1 MENELYDE
9 EQVPCGCITGV
20 HLNVSTRE
28 DIEKMSTL
36 LIEAAAQVND
46 PKLGLPNPT
55 SQCSTCGAQDTK
67 SCDGHFGSIKFPCT
81 ILHPY
86 YLPEVAQILNKV
98 CPACKAIRQGVRV
111 KGSERKGC
119 RYCFGGSS
127 DYPRMKFKVSSRE
140 LFRRSTI
147 IVEAIGELPA
157 DYWDFIPKDPQHDEA
172 CKKPNKRVLS
182 HAQVHFMLKDVDPDF
197 ITKFVPTTSSLS
209 LDCFLV
215 TPNCHRVTEVMYA
228 FNNGQ
233 SLMFDDRTRA
243 YRKLVD
249 FRGTANELGSRV
261 LDCLKISKINK
272 DNSTRDSFS
281 ADQQKIKDS
290 PSRTSGLRWIKDVV
304 LGKRSDHCFRTVVVG
319 DPNIKLSEIG
329 IPRRIAEKMQISE
342 NLNHYNF
349 EKLVAFCELRL
360 GFNGKGELNI
370 RRKDSLVRI
379 RKPEELEMG
388 DTIYRALSDGDIVL
402 INRPPSIHQH
412 SLISLTAKIL
422 PVNSVV
428 SINPLCCSP
437 FRGDF
442 DGDCLHGYVPQT
454 VDSRVEL
461 VELVALDKQ
470 LVNGQSGTN
479 LLSLS
484 QDSLTACYLI
494 MEDGNLMNKFQ
505 VQQLKMFCPRE
516 PPPPAVIKDPSGNS
530 LSWTAKQIISMFL
543 PADFNYTFPTNGVQI
558 SNGELIASSEG
569 SAWLRDTSGNL
580 FQSLVEHCEGQVL
593 DILHAAQGVLC
604 EWLSMRGLSVSL
616 SDLYLASDTCSRKNL
631 MDEIFYGFQEAEEA
645 CIIRQLML
653 DSCQEFLMGYAE
665 ENQCPLTFGSEHFC
679 NQKQK
684 SAALS
689 QVTVDAFKEGFRD
702 VQNLAYKYAGEDNS
716 LLAMFKAGSKGNMLK
731 LVQHGMCLGL
741 QHSLVPLSFKFPNQL
756 SCDAWNDQKSCGI
769 IQEVGRTFESVES
782 YIPSAVV
789 KSSFLTGLNPLECF
803 VHSVTSRDG
812 SFSNNAELP
821 GTLNRKL
828 MYFMRDLHIA
838 YDGTVRNAYGN
849 QLVQFSYDI
858 DRGISTAD
866 TTTNNSCGKSI
877 INCGGGQPVGALSA
891 CAISEAAYSAL
902 DQPVSLLETSPLLN
916 LKNILECGSK
926 KNSAKQTVSLFLSE
940 KLRRPRHGFE
950 YGALEIKNHLEGLA
964 FSDIVSTVMIMF
976 SSQTGSKMRFSPWVS
991 HFHISKE
998 IVRRRRLNVRS
1009 IIEALYGR
1017 CNSAGAEL
1025 KIILWN
1031 LKITRNKDCDC
1042 CSTAKDTVCISVT
1055 IAERSTDS
1063 SEELDKTRVLVIPFL
1078 LGTVVQGF
1086 LEIKKVDILWND
1098 RHGSSGE
1105 LYLRV
1110 SMSGKTRRGTTLWN
1124 MLVDDCLPIMDMIDW
1139 SRSHP
1144 DNVHDFCTAYGIDVG
1159 WKYFLN
1165 KLESAAAD
1173 IGKTILPQHLLLV
1186 ANCLS
1191 ATGEFVSLNAK
1202 GIAQQLEH
1210 ASVTSPFMQ
1219 ACFST
1224 PGPCLVKAAKAGVV
1238 DNLQG
1243 SLDALTWGNT
1253 PSLGSGGH
1261 FEIIYSGEGTKFSNP
1276 LDVNN
1281 LLSSQISSDPQNVFE
1296 MSDAPNHSSDK
1307 YLAQHLY
1314 KYGFLLKLES
1324 ITKSAIRESFTI
1336 QDIDRLSQTLK
1347 NILHKYDID
1356 ESINEMDKRA
1366 LMVGLLFHPH
1376 RDRKIGMGIQEVKVG
1391 QHPIHENA
1399 RCFMLVRTDGTIE
1412 DVSYHKCICGA
1423 FDIIAPQRA
1432 KGYRLKFLSR
1442 GGPR

>member
-1 MENELYDE
+1 MDNELNHG
-9 EQVPCGCITGV
+9 EQLPRACITGV

-28 DIEKMSTL
+28 DTEKISTL
-36 LIEAAAQVND
+36 LIETAAQVND

-67 SCDGHFGSIKFPCT
+67 LCDGHFGSIKFPCS

-86 YLPEVAQILNKV
+86 YLSEVSLILNKI
-98 CPACKAIRQGVRV
+98 CPACKAIKQGVRV

-127 DYPRMKFKVSSRE
+127 DYPRMRFKVSSRE

-147 IVEAIGELPA
+147 IVEAAGELPP
-157 DYWDFIPKDPQHDEA
+157 DYWDFIPKDPQHDETNTNPHR
-172 CKKPNKRVLS
+172 KVLS
-182 HAQVHFMLKDVDPDF
+182 HAQVHFLLSDVDSNF

-215 TPNCHRVTEVMYA
+215 TPNCHRVTEVMYS

-272 DNSTRDSFS
+272 EKTGRDSIS
-281 ADQQKIKDS
+281 VEQQKIKDS

-304 LGKRSDHCFRTVVVG
+304 LGKRSDHCFRMVVVG

-329 IPRRIAEKMQISE
+329 IPRHIAEKMQISE
-342 NLNHYNF
+342 NLNQYNF
-349 EKLVAFCELRL
+349 EKLFVFCQLRL
-360 GFNGKGELNI
+360 GPDGRGDI
-370 RRKDSLVRI
+370 HVRRNDSLVRI

-388 DTIYRALSDGDIVL
+388 DIIYRALSDGDVVL

-412 SLISLTAKIL
+412 SLIALTTKVL

-437 FRGDF
+437 FQGDF
-442 DGDCLHGYVPQT
+442 DGDCLHGYIPQSVET
-454 VDSRVEL
+454 RVEL
-461 VELVALDKQ
+461 TELVALDKQ

-479 LLSLS
+479 LMSLS
-484 QDSLTACYLI
+484 QDSLTAFYLI
-494 MEDGNLMNKFQ
+494 TEDGTLMNKFQ
-505 VQQLKMFCPRE
+505 MQQLNMLCPHE
-516 PPPPAVIKDPSGNS
+516 LPLPAVIKHPSGNS
-530 LSWTAKQIISMFL
+530 VSWTAKQIVSMFL
-543 PADFNYTFPTNGVQI
+543 PADFDYAFPSNGVYI

-569 SAWLRDTSGNL
+569 SSWLRDTSGNL
-580 FQSLVEHCEGQVL
+580 FQSLTEHCHGQVL
-593 DILHAAQGVLC
+593 DIFFSAQGVLC

-616 SDLYLASDTCSRKNL
+616 SELYLASDTCSRKNL
-631 MDEIFYGFQEAEEA
+631 MEEIFYGLQEAEEA
-645 CIIRQLML
+645 CTIRQLML
-653 DSCQEFLMGYAE
+653 DSFQDFLMGYD
-665 ENQCPLTFGSEHFC
+665 ENKSQSPLTFGSEHFC
-679 NQKQK
+679 YQKQK
-684 SAALS
+684 IAALS
-689 QVTVDAFKEGFRD
+689 QVTVDAIKEGFRD
-702 VQNLAYKYAGEDNS
+702 VQNLTYKYAGVDNS

-731 LVQHGMCLGL
+731 LVQHCMCLGL

-756 SCDAWNDQKSCGI
+756 SCDAWNDQKARGI
-769 IQEVGRTFESVES
+769 VQEVGRNFESIES

-789 KSSFLTGLNPLECF
+789 KSSFLTGLNPVECF

-828 MYFMRDLHIA
+828 MYFMRDLHTA

-849 QLVQFSYDI
+849 QLIQFSYDI
-858 DRGISTAD
+858 DEGITTAD
-866 TTTNNSCGKSI
+866 STTNSSYAKSV
-877 INCGGGQPVGALSA
+877 INCGGSQPVGALSA

-902 DQPVSLLETSPLLN
+902 DQPVSLLEASPLLN

-926 KNSAKQTVSLFLSE
+926 RSSAKQTMSLFLSD
-940 KLRRPRHGFE
+940 KLDRHRHGFE
-950 YGALEIKNHLEGLA
+950 YGALEVKNHLEGIN

-976 SSQTGSKMRFSPWVS
+976 SSQSGSKMRFSPWVS

-998 IVRRRRLNVRS
+998 IVRRRRLNVQS
-1009 IIEALYGR
+1009 IIEALYAM
-1017 CNSAGAEL
+1017 CNSAGADL

-1031 LKITRNKDCDC
+1031 LKIARNKECDC
-1042 CSTAKDTVCISVT
+1042 CSTPNDTFCISVT
-1055 IAERSTDS
+1055 LTEKYNNS
-1063 SEELDKTRVLVIPFL
+1063 SKELDKTRVLVIPFL
-1078 LGTVVQGF
+1078 LKTVVKGF

-1098 RHGSSGE
+1098 RPGSSGE
-1105 LYLRV
+1105 LCLKV
-1110 SMSGKTRRGTTLWN
+1110 SMSGKTRKGTTLWN
-1124 MLVDDCLPIMDMIDW
+1124 MLMDDCIPVMDMIDW

-1144 DNVHDFCTAYGIDVG
+1144 DNVHDICTAYGIDVG
-1159 WKYFLN
+1159 QKHFLN
-1165 KLESAAAD
+1165 KLESATKD
-1173 IGKTILPQHLLLV
+1173 VGKTILPQHLLLV
-1186 ANCLS
+1186 ADCLS
-1191 ATGEFVSLNAK
+1191 STGEFVSLNAK
-1202 GIAQQLEH
+1202 GIGQQLEH
-1210 ASVTSPFMQ
+1210 ASVIAPFMQ

-1224 PGPCLVKAAKAGVV
+1224 PGPCLVKAAKVGVV

-1253 PSLGSGGH
+1253 PSLGSGGQ
-1261 FEIIYSGEGTKFSNP
+1261 FDIIFSKGP
-1276 LDVNN
+1276 VSSKPIKVYD
-1281 LLSSQISSDPQNVFE
+1281 LLSSQIITNPQNGFE
-1296 MSDAPNHSSDK
+1296 MSDAPIHLSDK
-1307 YLAQHLY
+1307 FVAPNMYKNGYLR
-1314 KYGFLLKLES
+1314 KWES
-1324 ITKSAIRESFTI
+1324 ITKSVLRENLTI
-1336 QDIDRLSQTLK
+1336 QDIDRLSQALK
-1347 NILHKYDID
+1347 NILHKYDIN
-1356 ESINEMDKRA
+1356 ERINDMDKQV
-1366 LMVGLLFHPH
+1366 LMMVLRFHPH
-1376 RDRKIGMGIQEVKVG
+1376 GDRKIGLGIKEVKVG
-1391 QHPIHENA
+1391 HHPDHENV

-1423 FDIIAPQRA
+1423 YDIIAPHRA
-1432 KGYRLKFLSR
+1432 KGYRVRYMSR
-1442 GGPR
+1442 GPR

>member
-1 MENELYDE
+1 
-9 EQVPCGCITGV
+9 
-20 HLNVSTRE
+20 
-28 DIEKMSTL
+28 
-36 LIEAAAQVND
+36 
-46 PKLGLPNPT
+46 
-55 SQCSTCGAQDTK
+55 
-67 SCDGHFGSIKFPCT
+67 
-81 ILHPY
+81 
-86 YLPEVAQILNKV
+86 
-98 CPACKAIRQGVRV
+98 
-111 KGSERKGC
+111 
-119 RYCFGGSS
+119 
-127 DYPRMKFKVSSRE
+127 MKFKVSSRE

-147 IVEAIGELPA
+147 IVEAVGKLPP
-157 DYWDFIPKDPQHDEA
+157 DYWDFIPKDPQHDETHT
-172 CKKPNKRVLS
+172 KPNRRVLS
-182 HAQVHFMLKDVDPDF
+182 HAQVHFLLNDVDPDF

-215 TPNCHRVTEVMYA
+215 TPNCHRVTEVMYS

-272 DNSTRDSFS
+272 DKTGRDSIS
-281 ADQQKIKDS
+281 VEQQKIKDS

-329 IPRRIAEKMQISE
+329 IPRHIAEKMQISE
-342 NLNHYNF
+342 NLNQYNL
-349 EKLVAFCELRL
+349 EKLYAFCQLRL
-360 GFNGKGELNI
+360 GHQGRGDI
-370 RRKDSLVRI
+370 HVRRNDSLVRI
-379 RKPEELEMG
+379 SNLEELEMG
-388 DTIYRALSDGDIVL
+388 DIIYRALSDGDVVL

-412 SLISLTAKIL
+412 SLIALTTKVL

-442 DGDCLHGYVPQT
+442 DGDCLHGYVPQS
-454 VDSRVEL
+454 VDTRVEL
-461 VELVALDKQ
+461 TELVALDKQ

-494 MEDGNLMNKFQ
+494 MEDGTLMNKFQ
-505 VQQLKMFCPRE
+505 MQQLKMLCPPE
-516 PPPPAVIKDPSGNS
+516 LPSPAIIKDPSGNS
-530 LSWTAKQIISMFL
+530 VSWTAKQIISMFL
-543 PADFNYTFPTNGVQI
+543 PADFDYAFPSNGVHI
-558 SNGELIASSEG
+558 SNGQLIASSEG
-569 SAWLRDTSGNL
+569 SSWLRDTSGNL
-580 FQSLVEHCEGQVL
+580 FQSLMEHCPGQIL
-593 DILHAAQGVLC
+593 DIFFTAQGVLC

-631 MDEIFYGFQEAEEA
+631 MEEIFYGLQEAEEA
-645 CIIRQLML
+645 CTIRQLML

-665 ENQCPLTFGSEHFC
+665 ETKSPLTFGSEHFSY
-679 NQKQK
+679 QKQK

-689 QVTVDAFKEGFRD
+689 QVTLDAFKEGFRD
-702 VQNLAYKYAGEDNS
+702 VQNLAYKYAREDNS

-756 SCDAWNDQKSCGI
+756 SCDAWNDQKAHGI
-769 IQEVGRTFESVES
+769 VQEVGRAFESIES

-789 KSSFLTGLNPLECF
+789 KSSFLTGLNPVECF

-828 MYFMRDLHIA
+828 MYFMRDLHTA

-849 QLVQFSYDI
+849 HLVQFSYDI
-858 DRGISTAD
+858 DEGISTAD
-866 TTTNNSCGKSI
+866 STTNSSYAKSVI
-877 INCGGGQPVGALSA
+877 DCGGGQPVGALSA

-926 KNSAKQTVSLFLSE
+926 KSSAKQTMSLFLSE
-940 KLRRPRHGFE
+940 KLRRHRHGFE
-950 YGALEIKNHLEGLA
+950 YGALEVKNHLEGLA

-976 SSQTGSKMRFSPWVS
+976 SSQTGSKMHFSPWVS

-1009 IIEALYGR
+1009 IIEALYAR
-1017 CNSAGAEL
+1017 CNSTPAEL
-1025 KIILWN
+1025 KTILWN
-1031 LKITRNKDCDC
+1031 LKITRNKECDC
-1042 CSTAKDTVCISVT
+1042 CSTPTDTFCISVT
-1055 IAERSTDS
+1055 LTENCVTLTEKHNNSP
-1063 SEELDKTRVLVIPFL
+1063 EELDKIRVLVIPFL
-1078 LGTVVQGF
+1078 LKTVVKGF
-1086 LEIKKVDILWND
+1086 LEIKKVDIIWND
-1098 RHGSSGE
+1098 RPGSSGE

-1110 SMSGKTRRGTTLWN
+1110 SMSGKTGRGTTFWN
-1124 MLVDDCLPIMDMIDW
+1124 MLMDDCLPVMDMIDW

-1144 DNVHDFCTAYGIDVG
+1144 DNVDDFCTAYGIDVG
-1159 WKYFLN
+1159 WKHFLN
-1165 KLESAAAD
+1165 KLESATVD
-1173 IGKTILPQHLLLV
+1173 IGKTILPQHLLL
-1186 ANCLS
+1186 AADCLS

-1210 ASVTSPFMQ
+1210 ASVTAPFMQ

-1253 PSLGSGGH
+1253 PSLGSGGQ
-1261 FEIIYSGEGTKFSNP
+1261 FDIIFAGEGSVSSKPF
-1276 LDVNN
+1276 DVHDM
-1281 LLSSQISSDPQNVFE
+1281 LSRQISSNPQNVFE
-1296 MSDAPNHSSDK
+1296 MSDAPIHLSDK
-1307 YLAQHLY
+1307 YVAPHVY
-1314 KYGFLLKLES
+1314 KYGLLCKLKS
-1324 ITKSAIRESFTI
+1324 ITKSVLRETFTI

-1347 NILHKYDID
+1347 NILHKYDIN
-1356 ESINEMDKRA
+1356 ESINEMEKKA
-1366 LMVGLLFHPH
+1366 LMTALEFHPH
-1376 RDRKIGMGIQEVKVG
+1376 RDRKIGLGIKDIKVG
-1391 QHPIHENA
+1391 QHPNHENA
-1399 RCFMLVRTDGTIE
+1399 RCFMLVHTDGTIE
-1412 DVSYHKCICGA
+1412 DVSYHKCIIGA
-1423 FDIIAPQRA
+1423 FDIIAPHRA
-1432 KGYRLKFLSR
+1432 KVYRLRHLSR
-1442 GGPR
+1442 GPR